1 MTDRKRT
8 EPVDWDD
15 LRYFAALARL
25 GSLSGVARA
34 EGVNHAT
41 VARRLARLET
51 RFGRALFDRRP
62 EGYLPTAAGAALME
76 DAEAMERAA
85 VSLLRRLDT
94 VPEIEGR
101 VRVTATPNLADLLL
115 AGPLGAFAA
124 AHPGIEIELLG
135 DSRNLK
141 LGQREA
147 DLALRLARPR
157 DGDLLARKLGR
168 LDYGWV
174 GTADWAGRAG
184 LGETV
189 PLIGYDESGD
199 GLPEARA
206 IDRRAAAGAPVAF
219 RSNGPAAQRAA
230 ALAGAGVALLPWHL
244 IAGTRG
250 LEPIPLDEPPLSR
263 EIWLLVRRDLAKLA
277 RVRAVID
284 CIAAAV
290 KDARG
295 LLERA

>member
-1 MTDRKRT
+1 MADRKRT
-8 EPVDWDD
+8 DPVDWDD

-25 GSLSGVARA
+25 GSLSAVARA
-34 EGVNHAT
+34 LGVNHAT

-62 EGYLPTAAGAALME
+62 EGYLPTAAGAALLE
-76 DAEAMERAA
+76 DAEAMDRAA
-85 VSLLRRLDT
+85 GALLRRLDT
-94 VPEIEGR
+94 VAEIEGR

-115 AGPLGAFAA
+115 AGPLGRFAA

-141 LGQREA
+141 LGRREA

-157 DGDLLARKLGR
+157 DGELLARKLGR

-174 GTADWAGRAG
+174 GTAAWADRARR
-184 LGETV
+184 GEALT
-189 PLIGYDESGD
+189 LIGYDESGAA
-199 GLPEARA
+199 LPEARA
-206 IDRRAAAGAPVAF
+206 IERRAAAGAPVAF

-230 ALAGAGVALLPWHL
+230 ALAGAGVALLPQPL
-244 IAGTRG
+244 IADIDG
-250 LEPIPLDEPPLSR
+250 LVSIPVDEPPVSR

-290 KDARG
+290 REARA

>member
-1 MTDRKRT
+1 MADRKRT

-15 LRYFAALARL
+15 LRYFAELARL
-25 GSLSGVARA
+25 GSLSAVARA
-34 EGVNHAT
+34 LGVNHAT

-62 EGYLPTAAGAALME
+62 EGYLPTAAAAALLE
-76 DAEAMERAA
+76 DVDAMDRAA
-85 VSLLRRLDT
+85 GALLRRLDT
-94 VPEIEGR
+94 VAEIEGR
-101 VRVTATPNLADLLL
+101 VRVTATPTLADLLL
-115 AGPLGAFAA
+115 AGPLGTFAA

-157 DGDLLARKLGR
+157 DGELLARKLGR

-174 GTADWAGRAG
+174 GTEAWAIRAAA
-184 LGETV
+184 GERLTLV
-189 PLIGYDESGD
+189 GYDESGA

-206 IDRRAAAGAPVAF
+206 VERRAVAGAPIAF

-230 ALAGAGVALLPWHL
+230 ALAGAGVALLPQHL
-244 IAGTRG
+244 IAGVAG
-250 LEPIPLDEPPLSR
+250 LVTIPLDEPPLSR

-284 CIAAAV
+284 GIAAAIR
-290 KDARG
+290 DARG
-295 LLERA
+295 VLERG

>member
-1 MTDRKRT
+1 MPDRKRT
-8 EPVDWDD
+8 EAVDWDD

-25 GSLSGVARA
+25 GSLSAVARSL
-34 EGVNHAT
+34 GVNHAT
-41 VARRLARLET
+41 VARRVARLEAH
-51 RFGRALFDRRP
+51 FGRALFDRRP
-62 EGYLPTAAGAALME
+62 EGYLPTAAAAMLLEDVGAM
-76 DAEAMERAA
+76 DRAA
-85 VSLLRRLDT
+85 GSLLRRLDT
-94 VPEIEGR
+94 VARIEGR

-141 LGQREA
+141 LGRREA

-157 DGDLLARKLGR
+157 DGELLARKLGR

-174 GTADWAGRAG
+174 GTADWAARAAR
-184 LGETV
+184 GEV
-189 PLIGYDESGD
+189 LSLVGYDESGAA
-199 GLPEARA
+199 LPEARA
-206 IDRRAAAGAPVAF
+206 IARRAAMGAPVAF

-230 ALAGAGVALLPWHL
+230 ALAGAGVALLPQHL
-244 IAGTRG
+244 IDGIDG
-250 LEPIPLDEPPLSR
+250 LVPIAVDEPPLSR

-284 CIAAAV
+284 WVAAAV

-295 LLERA
+295 LLERV

>member
-15 LRYFAALARL
+15 LRYFAALARF
-25 GSLSGVARA
+25 GSLSAVARA

-51 RFGRALFDRRP
+51 RFGRTLFDRRP
-62 EGYLPTAAGAALME
+62 EGYLPTAAGAALLE

-85 VSLLRRLDT
+85 GALLRRLDT
-94 VPEIEGR
+94 VSPIEGR

-124 AHPGIEIELLG
+124 AHPGIEIEMLG

-157 DGDLLARKLGR
+157 DGELLARKLGR

-174 GTADWAGRAG
+174 GTADWAVRAG
-184 LGETV
+184 RGQVV

-206 IDRRAAAGAPVAF
+206 IERRGAAGAPVAF

-230 ALAGAGVALLPWHL
+230 ALAGAGAALLPQHL
-244 IAGTRG
+244 IAGTPG
-250 LEPIPLDEPPLSR
+250 LVSIPIDEPPLSR
-263 EIWLLVRRDLAKLA
+263 EIWLLVRHDLAKLT

-284 CIAAAV
+284 CIAVAV

-295 LLERA
+295 RLERA